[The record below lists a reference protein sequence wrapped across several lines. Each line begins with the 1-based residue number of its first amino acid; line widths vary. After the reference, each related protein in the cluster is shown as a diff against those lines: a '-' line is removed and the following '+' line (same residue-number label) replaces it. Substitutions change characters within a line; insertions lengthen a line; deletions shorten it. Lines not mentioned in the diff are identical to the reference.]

1 MDQVQILEKFQSERL
16 LLLDPI
22 GSQDILRILCL
33 LVSLIFQIPHHISKD
48 SQINQDKPK

>member
-22 GSQDILRILCL
+22 GSQDILNILYL
-33 LVSLIFQIPHHISKD
+33 LVSWIFQILHLISKV
-48 SQINQDKPK
+48 SQINRDKPK